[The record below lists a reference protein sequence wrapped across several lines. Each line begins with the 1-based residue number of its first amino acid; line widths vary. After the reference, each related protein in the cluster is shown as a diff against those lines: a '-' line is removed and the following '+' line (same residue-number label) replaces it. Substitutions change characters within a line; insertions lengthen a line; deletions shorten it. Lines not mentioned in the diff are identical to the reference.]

1 MQQMNLIDTHCHLDF
16 ETFADDLD
24 DIIKRAQA
32 AGVEKMITISTR
44 MNKFSNLL
52 NITNIYDCVSCSVG
66 VHPCEVEEGGII
78 DMEDLLIHV
87 DHPKVVGI
95 GETGLD
101 YFHDT
106 SNAHAQLDSFT
117 AHIDAARKSKLPL
130 IIHSRNSDD
139 DMSSILEREMKKGS
153 FNGVLH
159 CFTGSMALAEKAI
172 ELGLYISIS
181 GIVTFKNAHEL
192 VAVVDRIPLNRLL
205 IETDAPY
212 LAPTPYRGKRN
223 EPAHII
229 HTHQK
234 LATIKKKSMTQ
245 FANITRENSL
255 RLFSKLKQCEQSGK
269 VSSL

>member
-1 MQQMNLIDTHCHLDF
+1 M
-16 ETFADDLD
+16 
-24 DIIKRAQA
+24 
-32 AGVEKMITISTR
+32 
-44 MNKFSNLL
+44 
-52 NITNIYDCVSCSVG
+52 
-66 VHPCEVEEGGII
+66 
-78 DMEDLLIHV
+78 
-87 DHPKVVGI
+87 
-95 GETGLD
+95 
-101 YFHDT
+101 
-106 SNAHAQLDSFT
+106 
-117 AHIDAARKSKLPL
+117 AHIEAARKSKLPL
-130 IIHSRNSDD
+130 IIHSRNADD
-139 DMSSILEREMKKGS
+139 DMSSILEREMKKSS

-223 EPAHII
+223 EPAYII

>member
-1 MQQMNLIDTHCHLDF
+1 MPEMNLIDTHCHLDF

-52 NITNIYDCVSCSVG
+52 NIANIYDCVSCSVG
-66 VHPCEVEEGGII
+66 VHPCEVEEEGII
-78 DMEDLLIHV
+78 DIEGLLLHV

-117 AHIDAARKSKLPL
+117 AHIDAARESKLPL
-130 IIHSRNSDD
+130 IIHSRNADD

-159 CFTGSMALAEKAI
+159 CFTGSMALAQKAI

-181 GIVTFKNAHEL
+181 GIITFKSAREL
-192 VAVVDRIPLNRLL
+192 IGIVDRIPLNRLL

-212 LAPTPYRGKRN
+212 LAPAPFRGKRN
-223 EPAHII
+223 EPAYVT

-234 LATIKKKSMTQ
+234 LADIKKTSVEN
-245 FANITRENSL
+245 FAKITRENSF
-255 RLFSKLKQCEQSGK
+255 RLFPKLDQHNQDSKLCLS
-269 VSSL
+269 